1 MKFLHI
7 RTFSFHNGLTSTYGS
22 SVPFW
27 SSPLPCYV
35 LRFVI
40 NVIIIIVIIVI
51 IIIIIIIIIIV
62 IIVIVIVVI
71 VIIIAFDEV
80 ERKPNFVA

>member
-51 IIIIIIIIIIV
+51 IIIIIIIIV